1 LKALDLKHE
10 DFEKIRRGK
19 AVGLRRKRKP
29 CSPIRKGVVTV
40 GLSPKR

>member
-29 CSPIRKGVVTV
+29 SSPILIGEATG